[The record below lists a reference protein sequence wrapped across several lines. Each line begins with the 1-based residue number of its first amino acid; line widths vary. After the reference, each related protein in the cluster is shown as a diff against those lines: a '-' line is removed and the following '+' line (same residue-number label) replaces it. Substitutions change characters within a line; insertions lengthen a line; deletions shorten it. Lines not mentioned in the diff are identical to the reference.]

1 MTAKNPVGITFFVC
15 SPQNNDIRKK
25 KKQLINENNFNTDVV
40 TNQRVSPKVVPAKG
54 CCEYCKDR
62 K

>member
-25 KKQLINENNFNTDVV
+25 KKTA
-40 TNQRVSPKVVPAKG
+40 NQ
-54 CCEYCKDR
+54 
-62 K
+62 

>member
-25 KKQLINENNFNTDVV
+25 KTA
-40 TNQRVSPKVVPAKG
+40 NQ
-54 CCEYCKDR
+54 
-62 K
+62 